1 MYKIK
6 FGFEANKNQQK
17 KNMKSFKQ
25 AIVEMLMLMFEQ
37 VKQD

>member
-17 KNMKSFKQ
+17 NMESFKQ

-37 VKQD
+37 VKQE